1 MIKRHRRVVA
11 TGAVALAAVA
21 GGGAA
26 IAATQSNSP
35 QAQSDAIIA
44 DAAGQLGVS
53 SSKLSDA
60 LKQALENQVDAAVK
74 AGTITQAQ
82 ANELKSRIEAGE
94 VPLVG
99 LGPAGGHGGR
109 HFHIEGPGLGAAA
122 TYLGLTESQVQTQL
136 ESGKTLADIAKA
148 NGKTVDGLVAA
159 MVADMKEHLAAD
171 VKAGR
176 LTEAQQTQI
185 LSDLEQHVT
194 DMVNGTMPSRPD
206 FDGPPAIA
214 TQQFSST
221 VTAA

>member
-1 MIKRHRRVVA
+1 MIKRHRRIVA
-11 TGAVALAAVA
+11 TGAVALAAAA

-60 LKQALENQVDAAVK
+60 LKQAFENQVDAAVK

-82 ANELKSRIEAGE
+82 ANELKSRIDAGE

-99 LGPAGGHGGR
+99 LGPAGGPGGR

-136 ESGKTLADIAKA
+136 ESGKTLAEIAKA

-159 MVADMKEHLAAD
+159 LVADAKQHLAAD
-171 VKAGR
+171 VRAGR

-185 LSDLEQHVT
+185 LSDLEQHIT
-194 DMVNGTMPSRPD
+194 DMVNGTMPPRPD
-206 FDGPPAIA
+206 FDGPPPGAP
-214 TQQFSST
+214 QQFSST
-221 VTAA
+221 GTTA